1 LSVPSWIESIRH
13 QQRSPRLQEKL
24 LPFPSRWC
32 TKNTHRC
39 RSNKNRTTELAKKMR
54 STNLVQTDDIG
65 VLEQLQCRDLPPYLH
80 TYAGDGEETNSISQS
95 RNGRRWSRSRTWSW
109 IRRARIMARVL
120 DLPKNALPGAS
131 GMAQLLAGVAWILTG
146 TAPSQPAAVDLGR
159 RLHAVR
165 ARRG

>member
-1 LSVPSWIESIRH
+1 
-13 QQRSPRLQEKL
+13 
-24 LPFPSRWC
+24 
-32 TKNTHRC
+32 
-39 RSNKNRTTELAKKMR
+39 
-54 STNLVQTDDIG
+54 
-65 VLEQLQCRDLPPYLH
+65 
-80 TYAGDGEETNSISQS
+80 
-95 RNGRRWSRSRTWSW
+95 
-109 IRRARIMARVL
+109 MARVL